1 MNVHKNAK
9 LTPASRALL
18 VDQVLKRGR
27 PVRAVGREKG
37 VSAPTVLTWVCRYE
51 AEGEAGLADRSSRPH
66 RSPRSLARRTG
77 RRIERLRHKKWT
89 GRKIARVLR
98 LAVSTVSLWLRRLGL
113 GRLKSLEEKPEGV
126 RYERERPGE
135 LLHRDTKKLGRIR
148 GVGHRIH
155 GDRTR
160 RSRGVGW
167 EYLHVCVDDASRVA
181 YAEILHDER
190 AENAA
195 GFLERCVA
203 FFGGL
208 GVRTER
214 VMTDN
219 RSCYV
224 SRRFR
229 TKVESLGAR
238 HIRTRPYR
246 PQTNGK
252 AERWIQTALREW
264 AYLRPYANSDA
275 RYEALGPI
283 LDKYNRLREH
293 RSLGNSTPLARRSPT
308 VNNVLDPDS

>member
-9 LTPASRALL
+9 LTPTGRGL
-18 VDQVLKRGR
+18 VVDRVLIQGR
-27 PVRAVGREKG
+27 PVRVVGREMG
-37 VSAPTVLTWVCRYE
+37 VSARTVLKWIHRYE
-51 AEGEAGLADRSSRPH
+51 AQGDAGLEDRSSRPH
-66 RSPRSLARRTG
+66 RSPRRLARRKV
-77 RRIERLRHKKWT
+77 RLIERLRQRRRWT
-89 GRKIARVLR
+89 GREIARAMG

-113 GRLKSLEEKPEGV
+113 GRLRSLQEKAESV

-135 LLHRDTKKLGRIR
+135 LLHLDTKKLGRIR

-181 YAEILHDER
+181 YAEILDDEG
-190 AENAA
+190 AQCAT

-203 FFGGL
+203 FFAQL
-208 GVRTER
+208 GVKTER

-219 RSCYV
+219 GSCYV

-229 TKVESLGAR
+229 GKVETLGAR

-264 AYLRPYANSDA
+264 AYARPYTDSDE
-275 RYEALGPI
+275 RYEALGPF
-283 LDKYNRLREH
+283 LDRYNRLREH
-293 RSLGNSTPLARRSPT
+293 RSLANATPLATLEAR
-308 VNNVLDPDS
+308 L